1 LQRVIQAH
9 RENDKA
15 VLASYGAIRRIDFA
29 GTEGDRTVYKVVFER
44 ATATFRV
51 RVQPSGKIAGL
62 AWQ

>member
-1 LQRVIQAH
+1 VIQAH

-15 VLASYGAIRRIDFA
+15 VLASYGAMIDFA

-44 ATATFRV
+44 AAATFRV

>member
-1 LQRVIQAH
+1 MTRL
-9 RENDKA
+9 
-15 VLASYGAIRRIDFA
+15 VLASYAIRSIDFA